1 MITVP
6 KLSIG
11 IRTKLVFSSYSAHD
25 VKNYYSFC
33 RKMLAMSNYS
43 EEDVRRAADVREWL
57 TKQVADKQEE
67 IERLRTMLFLVDMLL
82 KRGSFKTAASLES
95 IPSSSLSIKPSN
107 ESSTIPHYQQNRE
120 AQGND
125 KDTLTSTQRVLP
137 RAEHQDNTLT
147 GFSEV
152 RQLRRLKDNLLLA
165 TVTLSPTSVEITP
178 AEGINLN
185 VNTQPF
191 KSFFLNRILE
201 GMKTRDIEKVTRGE
215 MQESESLNYRIEEKN
230 GALIKRIM
238 IRNYREKERLN
249 EIFSTSTWVL
259 TRMMEKNGGK

>member
-1 MITVP
+1 
-6 KLSIG
+6 
-11 IRTKLVFSSYSAHD
+11 
-25 VKNYYSFC
+25 
-33 RKMLAMSNYS
+33 MLAMSNYS
-43 EEDVRRAADVREWL
+43 EEDVRRAADIREWL

-95 IPSSSLSIKPSN
+95 VTSSSPTIKPYD
-107 ESSTIPHYQQNRE
+107 ESSTIPGYQQARE
-120 AQGND
+120 APGND
-125 KDTLTSTQRVLP
+125 KDDLAAIPRVVPRAGQQENTLTSFT
-137 RAEHQDNTLT
+137 
-147 GFSEV
+147 EV
-152 RQLRRLKDNLLLA
+152 RQLRRIKDNLLLA
-165 TVTLSPTSVEITP
+165 TATLSPTSVEIAP
-178 AEGINLN
+178 ADGINLN

-215 MQESESLNYRIEEKN
+215 IQESESLNYQIEEKN

-249 EIFSTSTWVL
+249 EIFNTCT
-259 TRMMEKNGGK
+259 

>member
-1 MITVP
+1 
-6 KLSIG
+6 
-11 IRTKLVFSSYSAHD
+11 
-25 VKNYYSFC
+25 
-33 RKMLAMSNYS
+33 MLAMSNYS
-43 EEDVRRAADVREWL
+43 EEDVRRAADIREWL

-95 IPSSSLSIKPSN
+95 VTSSSPTIKPYD
-107 ESSTIPHYQQNRE
+107 ESSTIPGYQQARE
-120 AQGND
+120 APGND
-125 KDTLTSTQRVLP
+125 KDDLTAIQRVVSRAGEQENTLTSFT
-137 RAEHQDNTLT
+137 
-147 GFSEV
+147 EV
-152 RQLRRLKDNLLLA
+152 RQLRRIKDNLLLA
-165 TVTLSPTSVEITP
+165 TATLSPTSVEIAP
-178 AEGINLN
+178 ADGINLN

-215 MQESESLNYRIEEKN
+215 IQESESLNYQIEEKN

-249 EIFSTSTWVL
+249 EIFNTSTWVL
-259 TRMMEKNGGK
+259 TRMIEKNGGK

>member
-1 MITVP
+1 
-6 KLSIG
+6 
-11 IRTKLVFSSYSAHD
+11 
-25 VKNYYSFC
+25 
-33 RKMLAMSNYS
+33 MLAMSNYS
-43 EEDVRRAADVREWL
+43 EEDVRRAADIREWL

-95 IPSSSLSIKPSN
+95 VTSSSPTIKPYD
-107 ESSTIPHYQQNRE
+107 ESSTIPGYQQARE
-120 AQGND
+120 APGND
-125 KDTLTSTQRVLP
+125 KDDLTAIQRVVPNAGQQENTLTSFT
-137 RAEHQDNTLT
+137 
-147 GFSEV
+147 EV
-152 RQLRRLKDNLLLA
+152 RQLRRIKDNLLLA
-165 TVTLSPTSVEITP
+165 TATLSPNSVEIAP
-178 AEGINLN
+178 ADGINLN

-215 MQESESLNYRIEEKN
+215 IQESESLNYQIEEKG

-249 EIFSTSTWVL
+249 EIFNTSTWVL
-259 TRMMEKNGGK
+259 TRMIEKNGGK

>member
-1 MITVP
+1 
-6 KLSIG
+6 
-11 IRTKLVFSSYSAHD
+11 
-25 VKNYYSFC
+25 
-33 RKMLAMSNYS
+33 MLAMSNYS
-43 EEDVRRAADVREWL
+43 EEDVRRAADIREWL

-95 IPSSSLSIKPSN
+95 VTSSSLTINPSD
-107 ESSTIPHYQQNRE
+107 ESSTIPRYQQTRE
-120 AQGND
+120 APGID
-125 KDTLTSTQRVLP
+125 KEDLNAIQRVVP
-137 RAEHQDNTLT
+137 RAEQPDNTLT
-147 GFSEV
+147 SFTEV

-165 TVTLSPTSVEITP
+165 TATISPTSVEIAP
-178 AEGINLN
+178 ADGINLN

-215 MQESESLNYRIEEKN
+215 IQESESLNYQIEEKN

-259 TRMMEKNGGK
+259 TRMIEKNGGK

>member
-1 MITVP
+1 
-6 KLSIG
+6 
-11 IRTKLVFSSYSAHD
+11 
-25 VKNYYSFC
+25 
-33 RKMLAMSNYS
+33 MSNYS
-43 EEDVRRAADVREWL
+43 EEDVRRAADIREWL

-95 IPSSSLSIKPSN
+95 VTSSSPTIKPYD
-107 ESSTIPHYQQNRE
+107 ESSTIPGYQQARE
-120 AQGND
+120 APGND
-125 KDTLTSTQRVLP
+125 KDDLTAIQRVVPRAGQQENTLTSFT
-137 RAEHQDNTLT
+137 
-147 GFSEV
+147 EV
-152 RQLRRLKDNLLLA
+152 RQLRRIKDNLLLA
-165 TVTLSPTSVEITP
+165 TATLSPNSVEIAP
-178 AEGINLN
+178 ADGINLN

-215 MQESESLNYRIEEKN
+215 IQESESLNYQIEEKN

-249 EIFSTSTWVL
+249 EIFNTSTWVL
-259 TRMMEKNGGK
+259 TRMIEKNGGK